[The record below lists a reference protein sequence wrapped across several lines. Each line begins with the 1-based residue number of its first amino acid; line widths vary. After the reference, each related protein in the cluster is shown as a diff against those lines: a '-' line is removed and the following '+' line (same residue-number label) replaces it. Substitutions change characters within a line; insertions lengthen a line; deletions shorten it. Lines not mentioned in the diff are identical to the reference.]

1 MRFSRRVFSL
11 LAATQRCSKTPW
23 RSLRTVQLTKW
34 WEHLSTT
41 KHIRCRNNNNLW
53 NRHGNTTTD
62 LESFRATSSIEFIL
76 SILARNDNRSERRE
90 DTKSRSWRN
99 SSCKA
104 YVRTRVQ
111 MHNLKMMRTSNCF
124 TLKLSS
130 EQHWCIKELNDT
142 LWELSSASA
151 RNLLALLQRLYYY
164 YYCNNKHRRA
174 TKFLTK
180 KTAPVSLRQIQDRQK
195 GRVNDDWKCDPKG
208 RVPHEC
214 DYPRK
219 SWAMPDIKAW
229 IKRCVCA
236 EYWTWVDPSWVRRAA
251 LSFIRELTLECL

>member
-90 DTKSRSWRN
+90 DTKSRSCRN

-130 EQHWCIKELNDT
+130 EQHRCIKELNDT

-151 RNLLALLQRLYYY
+151 RNLLALLQRFYYY
-164 YYCNNKHRRA
+164 YYYYSSYN
-174 TKFLTK
+174 
-180 KTAPVSLRQIQDRQK
+180 Q
-195 GRVNDDWKCDPKG
+195 
-208 RVPHEC
+208 
-214 DYPRK
+214 
-219 SWAMPDIKAW
+219 
-229 IKRCVCA
+229 
-236 EYWTWVDPSWVRRAA
+236 
-251 LSFIRELTLECL
+251 